1 MSDLCQRGNGCLS
14 VQVLQEF
21 YVTVTQKAANPLAPQ
36 AAAEIIADLS
46 VWQVHRLG
54 VQDVPDVDA
63 IRLQE
68 RYGTLFREGRGSQ
81 PRIMVRDGEGAGFSA
96 APR

>member
-68 RYGTLFREGRGSQ
+68 RYGTLFREF
-81 PRIMVRDGEGAGFSA
+81 P
-96 APR
+96 